1 MLSLKSSKR
10 IQTLNSDTVFDS
22 WSAEKIQ
29 NNVKSLKTKAKAY
42 SCELRIT
49 RTQIQL
55 VNSRGDYFAAIFDDE
70 YNIES
75 IEFHALSISTR
86 SDDVDA
92 ITEEFDNYYDAL
104 NELKAAWRA
113 ISHWLDLIAYAKANN
128 LNSAKRRKLNSDL
141 DYDYSG
147 TELEDGYFEGSMSG
161 ICSGLSQKYA
171 NAQHGQFIN
180 DVAAYV
186 STAADII
193 SATQHSDNFEVEI
206 SAKDGDEFEDT
217 VSDIAEFLKNLS

>member
-1 MLSLKSSKR
+1 MSKMLSLKSSKR

-29 NNVKSLKTKAKAY
+29 NNIKSLKTKAGVFN
-42 SCELRIT
+42 CELRIT

-55 VNSRGDYFAAIFDDE
+55 INSRGDYFAAIFDAD

-75 IEFHALSISTR
+75 IELHALSLSTR
-86 SDDVDA
+86 SADVDA

-128 LNSAKRRKLNSDL
+128 LNSAKRGNR
-141 DYDYSG
+141 
-147 TELEDGYFEGSMSG
+147 
-161 ICSGLSQKYA
+161 
-171 NAQHGQFIN
+171 
-180 DVAAYV
+180 
-186 STAADII
+186 
-193 SATQHSDNFEVEI
+193 
-206 SAKDGDEFEDT
+206 
-217 VSDIAEFLKNLS
+217 